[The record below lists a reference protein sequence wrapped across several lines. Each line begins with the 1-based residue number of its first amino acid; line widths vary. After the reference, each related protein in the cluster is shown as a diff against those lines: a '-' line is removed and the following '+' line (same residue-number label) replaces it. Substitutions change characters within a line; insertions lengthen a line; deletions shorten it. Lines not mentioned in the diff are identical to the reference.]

1 MTTKSVFYTYDEQTK
16 KYTGEHNAQIDPLE
30 SKIAGKTVYCGL
42 PNNATYKKPLAEK
55 DGFDVVWND
64 SAWEYQEKPQ
74 PQANPEPTELDLAR
88 QAYYDAQAA
97 LAATDYRAL
106 KYVDGEYTEEEY
118 AVYRAERAQ
127 LRQAVRDA
135 EAHMKELE
143 EAE

>member
-1 MTTKSVFYTYDEQTK
+1 M
-16 KYTGEHNAQIDPLE
+16 
-30 SKIAGKTVYCGL
+30 YCGL
-42 PNNATYKKPLAEK
+42 PQNATYKKPLAEK
-55 DGFDVVWND
+55 EGFNVVWND
-64 SAWEYQEKPQ
+64 SAWEYQEIPQ
-74 PQANPEPTELDLAR
+74 PEPEPEPTELDLAR

-97 LAATDYRAL
+97 LAATDYRTL